1 MLPPLPHFI
10 GLLVG
15 VLAPLLL
22 LLLPISML
30 FVTLTALMP
39 LWGGSGYLLR
49 GTGCRAG
56 EAMLPLSAVVSS
68 PAVEVVL
75 VAVVEVEVVMVERGR
90 GLRFIRRLRRP
101 LLPAPALVP
110 RAYR

>member
-56 EAMLPLSAVVSS
+56 EARLLSPVVSS

-75 VAVVEVEVVMVERGR
+75 VAVVVAVVVVAAEV
-90 GLRFIRRLRRP
+90 
-101 LLPAPALVP
+101 
-110 RAYR
+110 